1 MYTNKRTHTQI
12 HIHTHRHT
20 HRHSQWHT
28 RATPKSRKANSNT
41 EPGWGWGWW
50 LPLRGR
56 AEQSK
61 SVKSA
66 KAQVDA
72 TSRQPAVPPPL
83 PPLLAL
89 PPSLPPLALSL
100 CYLHFVLPAFLLP
113 SPSRAAACSPARAE
127 WPVPALRLLA
137 TARLG
142 LGYALARFG
151 HSCIVYVASVGNGP
165 HADTDVP
172 PGPTFN

>member
-12 HIHTHRHT
+12 HIHTHWYT

-41 EPGWGWGWW
+41 ELGWGWGWW
-50 LPLRGR
+50 LQLRGR

-72 TSRQPAVPPPL
+72 TSRQPAMAPPHY
-83 PPLLAL
+83 PLLSL

-100 CYLHFVLPAFLLP
+100 CVIYILFCRLFCCRVRAERQPVRLAEPNASA
-113 SPSRAAACSPARAE
+113 SPSATCHCSARARLRSCSVRLLVHCVRRVSWQRPAR
-127 WPVPALRLLA
+127 
-137 TARLG
+137 
-142 LGYALARFG
+142 
-151 HSCIVYVASVGNGP
+151 
-165 HADTDVP
+165 
-172 PGPTFN
+172 

>member
-50 LPLRGR
+50 LQLRGR

-72 TSRQPAVPPPL
+72 TSRQPAVPPTT
-83 PPLLAL
+83 
-89 PPSLPPLALSL
+89 ALSL
-100 CYLHFVLPAFLLP
+100 SLPALPLLHSLSVLFTFCFAGFSAARVRTECQP
-113 SPSRAAACSPARAE
+113 VRLPVPNDCASPSATCHCSARARLRSCSVRPLVHRVRRVSWQRPAR
-127 WPVPALRLLA
+127 
-137 TARLG
+137 
-142 LGYALARFG
+142 
-151 HSCIVYVASVGNGP
+151 
-165 HADTDVP
+165 
-172 PGPTFN
+172 